1 MNRFALCLSVIMFC
15 SASAL
20 GQSGSL
26 KVTSFPSGAQVTV
39 DGVNTGKTTPMST
52 SLSVGDHT
60 VTVSIPN
67 SGWNPDTRTVTIAS
81 GNNDL
86 SVTLLP
92 MLTTGPQGPQ
102 GPAGPT
108 GPQGPAGA
116 SPFFLNGSDA
126 VYTQGNVGIG
136 TITPFQ
142 NPHTTGLHLGS
153 DGSISGIKTN
163 PASNLHWFLQSGDG
177 IGPTV
182 TGYVGIKAPEDA
194 SISFGLPDP
203 AGYFLIRSDFKTI
216 TLDANGGNTRAVN
229 LTPEGNVGIG
239 TAAPGASLHVR
250 DGIVGGRGSLLVEA
264 TAENA
269 YYNLQAN
276 AAGANNFATL
286 VKLGPTQGAGTAGT
300 LKLNNSG
307 SSFDNHLVISTN
319 GNIGIGT
326 TSPSATLHVIGN
338 FIATGT
344 KSTVVALP
352 NDRTVA
358 LYAVESPENWF
369 EDFGSGKLIEG
380 MAQIVLDP
388 TFAHTVNTEITYH
401 VFLTPNAECRGL
413 YVAQKSP
420 GSFEVRELG
429 GGKSNITFDYRIV
442 ARRKGYEGLRLPKM
456 PENR

>member
-1 MNRFALCLSVIMFC
+1 MNRFALCLSVVLFC
-15 SASAL
+15 SANAL
-20 GQSGSL
+20 AQSGSL
-26 KVTSFPSGAQVTV
+26 KVTSFPSGAQVII
-39 DGVNTGKTTPMST
+39 DGINTGKTTPMST

-67 SGWNPDTRTVTIAS
+67 SGWNPDTRTVAIAS

-116 SPFFLNGSDA
+116 SPFSLIGLDA

-136 TITPFQ
+136 TMNPGMPLDVRGTPFAQ
-142 NPHTTGLHLGS
+142 QGFEGYGIVGPVQLGRWQATE
-153 DGSISGIKTN
+153 DPMVIPQGSG
-163 PASNLHWFLQSGDG
+163 QSLTFG
-177 IGPTV
+177 TF
-182 TGYVGIKAPEDA
+182 VG
-194 SISFGLPDP
+194 GV
-203 AGYFLIRSDFKTI
+203 
-216 TLDANGGNTRAVN
+216 ANERMRIANNGNI
-229 LTPEGNVGIG
+229 GIG
-239 TAAPGASLHVR
+239 TAAPDASLHVR
-250 DGIVGGRGSLLVEA
+250 DGIAGGRGSLLVEA

-319 GNIGIGT
+319 GNVGIGT
-326 TSPSATLHVIGN
+326 TSPAATLHVVGN

-344 KSTVVALP
+344 KSSVVTLP
-352 NDRTVA
+352 NDRSVA

-369 EDFGSGKLIEG
+369 EDFGSGKLIAG
-380 MAQIVLDP
+380 AAQIVLDP
-388 TFAHTVNTEITYH
+388 TFGQTVNTEITYH

-420 GSFEVRELG
+420 GSFEVRELR
-429 GGKSNITFDYRIV
+429 GGKSNVTFDYRIV
-442 ARRKGYEGLRLPKM
+442 ARRKGYENLRLLKM